1 MGATNSKSE
10 KTEALKMC
18 KLRKKLIKQGID
30 SRYSIAAAHIS
41 YIQSLKNIGIALRRF
56 AEAEVLLESSLS
68 PSGNTNTTYPSPSPS
83 HIVDYY
89 DDAETTVSENHR
101 LSYMKSGGNVGISSG
116 NSNNVA
122 LTFRYNPSTNM
133 HTFVDN
139 GSHVNDDEPLVLPP
153 PPPPPPDCG
162 SWDFFDPGGDDSGE
176 SFRFVGLSSVNVGA
190 ESVKLKCLEKDD
202 VVEVGKNEN
211 GVNLGRKDEEVLMLE
226 KSGSKMNTSK
236 DGMDKELNEER
247 EDPSEFITHRAKDF
261 LSSIKDIEHKFFR
274 ASESGKEVSRMLEAN
289 KIRVG
294 YAEAK
299 GSSSTLSSLAVCHL
313 VCCRSKSVHASNDL
327 QSAPKVIVWN
337 RSMSSQSSS
346 SRNPLATSSKDDADD
361 SGSDCVDD
369 FFMISGSHSSTLDR
383 LYAWERKLYDEVKAS
398 EVIRKVYDKKCDQLR
413 HQFAKDISTHVVD
426 KTRTAVKDLH
436 SRIRVA
442 LHAVDSIAKRIEKMR
457 DEELLPQLTELIT
470 GYEFFIMALCLV
482 PIVERPLRKLNRSE
496 KAYKHGRVSYPWQM
510 SEAARPSSG
519 RQLFRDKVSCLN
531 QKKCLMPCRIAR
543 FIRMWKAMLECHH
556 AQYITISLAYH
567 AKTSLGTPLGDTR
580 KEIMSQLQ
588 YEFECFGVSFADWM
602 NSHTSYVEAI
612 NGWLQNCVMLPQ
624 ERTRGSRRPF
634 SPRRVLAPPIF
645 VLCRDWSAGI
655 RALPSEDVSDAIR
668 NFLTDLHFLV
678 KQQHANENKEA
689 VSQESKDNVQGKDEK
704 EEGGGGGEERS
715 EDNSGNL
722 GSIHT
727 SLTKVLDKLTKFS
740 EASLKLY
747 EDIRQKSE
755 AARVAYSNPRPTFR
769 Y

>member
-18 KLRKKLIKQGID
+18 KLRKKMIKQGID
-30 SRYSIAAAHIS
+30 SRYSIAAAHVS

-68 PSGNTNTTYPSPSPS
+68 PSGNTNTEVDTFPSPSPS
-83 HIVDYY
+83 HLADN

-101 LSYMKSGGNVGISSG
+101 LSYMKSGGNGNVGV
-116 NSNNVA
+116 NNNVA
-122 LTFRYNPSTNM
+122 LTFRYNPTTNM

-139 GSHVNDDEPLVLPP
+139 GNGNNDDEPLVLP

-162 SWDFFDPGGDDSGE
+162 SWDFFDPGGDDNGGD
-176 SFRFVGLSSVNVGA
+176 SFRFVGGGGNKA
-190 ESVKLKCLEKDD
+190 ESVRLKNLAKDD
-202 VVEVGKNEN
+202 VVEVGKNED
-211 GVNLGRKDEEVLMLE
+211 GVSRNEGLGRKDEEGLMLE
-226 KSGSKMNTSK
+226 NSSSKVNTSK
-236 DGMDKELNEER
+236 DGIDKELNEER

-274 ASESGKEVSRMLEAN
+274 ASESGKEVSRLLEAN

-299 GSSSTLSSLAVCHL
+299 GSSSPLSSLAACHL
-313 VCCRSKSVHASNDL
+313 VCCRSKSVHASNDS

-398 EVIRKVYDKKCDQLR
+398 EVIRKHYDKKCDQLR
-413 HQFAKDISTHVVD
+413 HQFAKDISTHVID

-470 GYEFFIMALCLV
+470 G
-482 PIVERPLRKLNRSE
+482 
-496 KAYKHGRVSYPWQM
+496 
-510 SEAARPSSG
+510 
-519 RQLFRDKVSCLN
+519 
-531 QKKCLMPCRIAR
+531 

-580 KEIMSQLQ
+580 KEIMFQLQ

-602 NSHTSYVEAI
+602 NSHTSYVEAL

-634 SPRRVLAPPIF
+634 SPRRVIAPPIF

-678 KQQHANENKEA
+678 KQQHANENKDA
-689 VSQESKDNVQGKDEK
+689 VSQENKDGVQGKDEK
-704 EEGGGGGEERS
+704 EEGEGGEQRS

-755 AARVAYSNPRPTFR
+755 AARVAYSNPRPPFR